1 MKRIL
6 LICMVVMVFSV
17 LAACSA
23 PPTPQPT
30 AAPPTAAAKA
40 TDVPKSSPSSS
51 AASPAAATAFKLTN
65 GKVVLGVI
73 NDQSGVYSATAGK
86 RNVEAAK
93 MAVDDFKAKYG
104 DNVFGGP
111 ISVIDADH
119 QNKPDLGSSEAQQFY
134 DQQGVDAIFDVPS
147 TAVGLAIAQVAN
159 DKKKLLILV
168 STAGM
173 DFTNDKCNK
182 YTFMYNYNAY
192 LLGSGTGTAVT
203 KAGGK
208 KWYLIY
214 PNYAFGEDMK
224 NAFSAAVQANGGTV
238 LGADASP
245 FPNPTGDFS
254 NLLLKAQAAK
264 PDVLGIMNA
273 SSDLTNVVKQF
284 NEFKMAD
291 QGIKLALG
299 LVTDPDVASLGPDA
313 FHNGYLTATWIWT
326 QDEASKTW
334 AANFL
339 KRLPANSAPPGY
351 VTAATYSAAWQ
362 YLEAIRRAGTDDAD
376 TVVKALE
383 GYKFNDFFVHNGYVR
398 PEDHW
403 VMHDAVLAQVNSE
416 KDMKVPGDYFKFMS
430 TISAEDGAYPLSK
443 STCKMPK

>member
-1 MKRIL
+1 MKRYLVIGIL
-6 LICMVVMVFSV
+6 VVVMIAV
-17 LAACSA
+17 AACA
-23 PPTPQPT
+23 TPAPTPQPT
-30 AAPPTAAAKA
+30 PLPPPSVAVPTA
-40 TDVPKSSPSSS
+40 P
-51 AASPAAATAFKLTN
+51 PAAAVKLTN

-73 NDQSGVYSATAGK
+73 NDQSGPYSGATGK
-86 RNVEAAK
+86 RNVEAVK
-93 MAVDDFKAKYG
+93 MAVEDFKAKYG
-104 DNVFGGP
+104 DNALGGP

-134 DQQGVDAIFDVPS
+134 DQQGADAIFDVPS
-147 TAVGLAIAQVAN
+147 TAVGLAISQVAN

-173 DFTNDKCNK
+173 DFTNAKCNK

-192 LLGSGTGTAVT
+192 MLGGGTGTAVT
-203 KAGGK
+203 KQGSK

-224 NAFSAAVQANGGTV
+224 NAFAAAIQASGGTV
-238 LGADASP
+238 LGSDASP
-245 FPNPTGDFS
+245 FPNATGDFS

-264 PDVLGIMNA
+264 PDVLGVLNA

-284 NEFKMAD
+284 NEFKMFD
-291 QGIKLALG
+291 QGIQLALG
-299 LVTDPDVASLGPDA
+299 LVTEPDIASLGPDA
-313 FHNGYLTATWIWT
+313 FHNGYLTASWIWT
-326 QDEASKTW
+326 EDEASKTW

-351 VTAATYSAAWQ
+351 VTAGTYSAAWQ
-362 YLEAIRRAGTDDAD
+362 YLDAIRRAGTDDAD
-376 TVVKALE
+376 AVVKALE
-383 GYKFNDFFVHNGYVR
+383 GYKFNDFFIHNGYIR

-403 VMHDAVLAQVNSE
+403 VMHDAVLAQVRSE
-416 KDMKVPGDYFKFMS
+416 KEVTVPGDYFKLVS
-430 TISAEDGAYPLSK
+430 IISANDAAFPLEK